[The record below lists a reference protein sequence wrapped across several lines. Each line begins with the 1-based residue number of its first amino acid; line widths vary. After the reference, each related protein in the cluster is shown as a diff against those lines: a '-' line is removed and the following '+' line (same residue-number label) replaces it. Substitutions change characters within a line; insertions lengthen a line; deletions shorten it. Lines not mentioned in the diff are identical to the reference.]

1 MDKTTTPP
9 SKGAATH
16 TNDPLQTQQHSYI
29 VPKSDGLGRGE
40 SEPIQSGSLSEA
52 DLTGQTSN
60 DPGTIPPSN
69 RSGKPP
75 IILRPCPA
83 PGDGVHHWIIQ
94 AAWDAKRSGLSI
106 AEAEVVIRKKITRSP
121 QPNEIH
127 GALKKVYWGTTS
139 NVLSKTICTTYS
151 PPKLAAVAA
160 RLHWFGVDHLRRKS
174 PVDPANCSTLQ
185 YLHSIYRGR
194 QRTLVF
200 DKMDMNE
207 PAIWERNPDGPEYEG
222 DELAEFKTPNRG
234 MGAWF
239 LANPVTGDWL
249 ELERLKSA
257 TNPKGQSLRAE
268 ENLTAWRFIVF
279 ESDTVPTD
287 LWIRA
292 LVQLPLPIVSIVTS
306 GGRSIHALVR
316 IDARNKQEWEAAKQK
331 IGPALVELGA
341 DKGALS
347 AVRLTRL
354 PGCFRAEKN
363 NWQELLYLNPTA
375 DGTPICELPD
385 CKDIQTPHNN
395 STL

>member
-1 MDKTTTPP
+1 MKAITRECAPDDNECNGAPVGAGAPLVADSKVQTCSNTGILP
-9 SKGAATH
+9 S
-16 TNDPLQTQQHSYI
+16 
-29 VPKSDGLGRGE
+29 
-40 SEPIQSGSLSEA
+40 
-52 DLTGQTSN
+52 
-60 DPGTIPPSN
+60 SN

-94 AAWDAKRSGLSI
+94 VAWDAKRSGLSI
-106 AEAEVVIRKKITRSP
+106 AEAEVVISRLITRSP

-127 GALKKVYWGTTS
+127 GALKKVYGGTTS

-151 PPKLAAVAA
+151 PPKLAAVAT
-160 RLHWFGVDHLRRKS
+160 RLPWFGVDHLRRKS

-194 QRTLVF
+194 ERTLVF
-200 DKMDMNE
+200 DKMDINE
-207 PAIWERNPDGPEYEG
+207 PIIWERNPEGLEYEEN
-222 DELAEFKTPNRG
+222 ELGEFKNSSRG

-249 ELERLKSA
+249 ELERLKSK

-268 ENLTAWRFIVF
+268 ENLTDWRFLVL
-279 ESDTVPTD
+279 ESDTALPE
-287 LWIRA
+287 LWIPTLA
-292 LVQLPLPIVSIVTS
+292 QLPLPIVSIVTS

-316 IDARNKQEWEAAKQK
+316 IDARNKQEWETAKNTL
-331 IGPALVELGA
+331 GPMMVELGA

-363 NWQELLYLNPTA
+363 NWQALLYLNPTA

-385 CKDIQTPHNN
+385 QRN
-395 STL
+395 